1 MALSRADALSHMD
14 TTKRKRAIAPAVGGG
29 RWTVDGGRWAVDG
42 GRWAERR
49 HWSAGSTS
57 RRRSESRARRNNPWP
72 SADTGH
78 LELVVRLLVESED
91 RATTQDEDWPLD
103 QVRLLEHQRDGLPL
117 RRGQRA
123 LPEHRA
129 AAADVL
135 EEVRL
140 VDVLLEKSAR
150 GRRPVDVTLLDLD
163 PALCQ
168 MTSGILTGRSGWLP
182 VEDRLRHIGIL
193 TVGG

>member
-1 MALSRADALSHMD
+1 M
-14 TTKRKRAIAPAVGGG
+14 GGG
-29 RWTVDGGRWAVDG
+29 RWTVGGGRWVEPALECRLHIPPTV
-42 GRWAERR
+42 RISREAER
-49 HWSAGSTS
+49 SVAFS
-57 RRRSESRARRNNPWP
+57 RYWP
-72 SADTGH
+72 
-78 LELVVRLLVESED
+78 LELVVCLLVESED

-103 QVRLLEHQRDGLPL
+103 QVRLLEHQGDGLPL

-168 MTSGILTGRSGWLP
+168 MTSGILTGRSGGLP

-193 TVGG
+193 RG